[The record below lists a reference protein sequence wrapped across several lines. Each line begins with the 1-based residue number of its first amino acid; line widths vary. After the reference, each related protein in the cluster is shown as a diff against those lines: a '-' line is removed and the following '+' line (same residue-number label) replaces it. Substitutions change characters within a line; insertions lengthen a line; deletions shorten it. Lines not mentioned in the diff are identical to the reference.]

1 MINSQYEFN
10 EEQSSHFTRL
20 AKKSRWM
27 ATGLGFY
34 AISNLYIISQAPRK
48 PFTILLSILMISL
61 SISTAVA
68 MLRAGSGFIKITKTQ
83 GNDISLMQASNKNL
97 QLAFALLGWTFV
109 LLSIRLIYAA
119 PSLIKVTI

>member
-1 MINSQYEFN
+1 
-10 EEQSSHFTRL
+10 
-20 AKKSRWM
+20 
-27 ATGLGFY
+27 
-34 AISNLYIISQAPRK
+34 
-48 PFTILLSILMISL
+48 MISL

-68 MLRAGSGFIKITKTQ
+68 MLKAGSGFIKITKTQ

>member
-1 MINSQYEFN
+1 MPNSEYEFH

-34 AISNLYIISQAPRK
+34 AISNLYIILHAPRR
-48 PFTILLSILMISL
+48 PFTILLSLLMISL
-61 SISTAVA
+61 SISAGLA
-68 MLRAGSGFIKITKTQ
+68 MLKAGSGFIAITKTR

-97 QLAFALLGWTFV
+97 QLAFTLLGWTFV

-119 PSLIKVTI
+119 PSLMKATV

>member
-97 QLAFALLGWTFV
+97 QLAFAFLGWTFV